1 VQIRLNEEQELFAAA
16 VAELAHELTDDWA
29 LGRGPDTVA
38 APRPSERAW
47 RMIAE
52 TGLLSLRLEESA
64 GGSSASCLDV
74 CVAVEQL
81 GRFCVPAPVVGTLL
95 LVEQLRLA
103 GADGDLV
110 AALGGGHRQAAPTLR
125 RDLSGFATDP
135 ADAVAWDCAG
145 AATAVCLV
153 GASGRPAEP
162 RAAEY
167 PVTARRAVDLTRS
180 FGDLDLAAGP
190 SGTIALAP
198 PSADGPDR
206 LTGFALS
213 VLAAD
218 LLGVMQTALDVSVE
232 YARSRHQF
240 GAPIGSFQAIQ
251 HLVAE
256 CLVSVEATR
265 SAVWYAAWAADELP
279 ATEAVIA
286 ARAAKAFASTSAV
299 AVAEAA
305 VQVHGGMGMTWE
317 ARPHVW
323 LRRARTGRKLFGD
336 EHTQYELIARHQ
348 FGRSDANAGRG

>member
-1 VQIRLNEEQELFAAA
+1 VQIRLSEEQELFAGAMA
-16 VAELAHELTDDWA
+16 DLAGELTDGWA

-38 APRPSERAW
+38 APQPSERDW
-47 RMIAE
+47 RTIAD
-52 TGLLSLRLEESA
+52 TGLLALRLADSL

-103 GADGDLV
+103 GAADDLV
-110 AALGGGHRQAAPTLR
+110 EALGSGRRRAAPTLR
-125 RDLSGFATDP
+125 RDLTGFATDP
-135 ADAVAWDCAG
+135 GDAYAWDCAG
-145 AATAVCLV
+145 AATTMCLDA
-153 GASGRPAEP
+153 ASSG
-162 RAAEY
+162 AAEY
-167 PVTARRAVDLTRS
+167 PVITGRAVDLTRS

-190 SGTIALAP
+190 VATIALGPA
-198 PSADGPDR
+198 GPDAPER
-206 LTGFALS
+206 LTCFALNL
-213 VLAAD
+213 LAAD

-232 YARSRHQF
+232 YARSRSQF

-251 HLVAE
+251 HLAAE

-265 SAVWYAAWAADELP
+265 SAVWYAAWAADEMPP
-279 ATEAVIA
+279 AEALVA
-286 ARAAKAFASTSAV
+286 ARAAKAFASASAV

-305 VQVHGGMGMTWE
+305 IQIHGGMGMTWE

-336 EHTQYELIARHQ
+336 EHTQYELIAAHQ
-348 FGRSDANAGRG
+348 FAASPMTAER